1 MLPSP
6 WHLRISLA
14 ALCLMLIAPFLNP
27 YHFNPIPSFFQEG
40 SAAALG
46 LLAATPL
53 LRRAA
58 LAQLEVPRLALLPL
72 GIGALLLVQFAC
84 GLIEFPTQA
93 LVFALYLLWATLLL
107 TLGRHLRRE
116 LESEAGDE
124 AGVNA
129 GLERLIDILAR
140 ALLVGGALAAAL
152 QALQLS
158 GLPLAHAL
166 VFLRPGSGGAG
177 NLAQPNHLANYL
189 WLALASGIYL
199 HARGRLATA
208 AFAPIAL
215 VLLASASLSGSRSV
229 LLYALGF
236 AALSAWAARAKPEAG
251 LRRVFR
257 VALGLLAA
265 TVLLQFVFSYFEIGA
280 LTGATLAGERFFQEV
295 GTTSQRLQLWRT
307 GLAIFAEHPWLGAGV
322 GQFPWRAYLLV
333 GGQAD
338 GTFIGGGE
346 HAHNLFIQLLAEFG
360 LAAAILALLS
370 GLGWWLAFAR
380 ERWSAAHWW
389 IAAVVMIEAIHSQLE
404 YPLWYT
410 FFLGIA
416 ALAMG
421 AGSVGFFRPRITRLG
436 RGALAL
442 MFVLGAL
449 SLFNLFNDY
458 RRLEGALRWQQQAA
472 TRGEQASWHAML
484 DALGDL
490 HRESLFSYY
499 VDLVYAYLLPVDRE
513 ALADKIALCERAI
526 RFSPT
531 ERSTY
536 KLAWLLALDGRTR
549 EAEVALQRARATHP
563 RMREE
568 TAEQFAELS
577 RSHPELEAL
586 RGQLAQAPRATPAR
600 AD

>member
-295 GTTSQRLQLWRT
+295 GTTSQRLQLWRSLPSIR
-307 GLAIFAEHPWLGAGV
+307 GSAPASDSFPGAPICWSAGR
-322 GQFPWRAYLLV
+322 PTAPSS
-333 GGQAD
+333 
-338 GTFIGGGE
+338 
-346 HAHNLFIQLLAEFG
+346 
-360 LAAAILALLS
+360 AAAS
-370 GLGWWLAFAR
+370 TRTTSSFSCSR
-380 ERWSAAHWW
+380 NSAWPPPSSRCSAD
-389 IAAVVMIEAIHSQLE
+389 S
-404 YPLWYT
+404 
-410 FFLGIA
+410 
-416 ALAMG
+416 
-421 AGSVGFFRPRITRLG
+421 AGGSPSPASAGRPPTG
-436 RGALAL
+436 G
-442 MFVLGAL
+442 
-449 SLFNLFNDY
+449 
-458 RRLEGALRWQQQAA
+458 
-472 TRGEQASWHAML
+472 
-484 DALGDL
+484 
-490 HRESLFSYY
+490 
-499 VDLVYAYLLPVDRE
+499 
-513 ALADKIALCERAI
+513 
-526 RFSPT
+526 SPP
-531 ERSTY
+531 S
-536 KLAWLLALDGRTR
+536 
-549 EAEVALQRARATHP
+549 
-563 RMREE
+563 
-568 TAEQFAELS
+568 S
-577 RSHPELEAL
+577 
-586 RGQLAQAPRATPAR
+586 
-600 AD
+600 